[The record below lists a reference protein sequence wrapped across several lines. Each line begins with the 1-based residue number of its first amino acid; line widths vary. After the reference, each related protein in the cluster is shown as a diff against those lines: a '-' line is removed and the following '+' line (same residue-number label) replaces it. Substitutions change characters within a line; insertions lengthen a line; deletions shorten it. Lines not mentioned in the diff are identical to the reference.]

1 MISKQR
7 QLFYFVGD
15 TPYKSLADAQ
25 KADLMAL
32 LPLKFFATLGDQP
45 FERLADWMLE
55 NSTAIVDTLTT
66 TPTSRL
72 KGRKLHGG
80 TRKPKSK
87 PKFTPANLQS

>member
-15 TPYKSLADAQ
+15 TPYKSLVDAQ

-32 LPLKFFATLGDQP
+32 LPQEFFATLGDQP
-45 FERLADWMLE
+45 SERLADWMLE

-66 TPTSRL
+66 TPNSRL
-72 KGRKLHGG
+72 KGRKSHGAVRK
-80 TRKPKSK
+80 RKPKL
-87 PKFTPANLQS
+87 TPASLQS